1 MPRVV
6 DHRARRAEIVSAVID
21 LIAAEG
27 AEAVTVRKA
36 AAAAGVSAGALA
48 HYFADKEALLTA
60 AFAEVVARSGV
71 RMRTL
76 PTDGDVAD
84 LLYQALL
91 APLPLTD
98 ARRTEARVWLAF
110 LDRALIREDATA
122 LLREVYEAWRRSV
135 ADIIGKGQRDGRLRA
150 DLDPDATA
158 HALVALVDGLT
169 LQAAVDPAALD
180 ADALRRLV
188 DAQVRSLLAE

>member
-48 HYFADKEALLTA
+48 HYFADKDELLTA
-60 AFAEVVARSGV
+60 AFAEVVARSGF

-76 PTDGDVAD
+76 PADADVAD
-84 LLYQALL
+84 LLYQVLL
-91 APLPLTD
+91 APLPIND

-110 LDRALIREDATA
+110 LDRALVREDATE
-122 LLREVYEAWRRSV
+122 LLREVYAVWRRSV
-135 ADIIGKGQRDGRLRA
+135 ADIIVKGQREGRFRTG
-150 DLDPDATA
+150 LDPVATA

-169 LQAAVDPAALD
+169 LQAAVDPATLD
-180 ADALRRLV
+180 ADDLRRLV
-188 DAQVRSLLAE
+188 DAQVRSLLAD

>member
-6 DHRARRAEIVSAVID
+6 DHRARRAEIVSAVIE
-21 LIAAEG
+21 LIAKEG

-48 HYFADKEALLTA
+48 HYFADKDALLTA
-60 AFAEVVARSGV
+60 AFAEVVARSGFRV
-71 RMRTL
+71 RAL
-76 PTDGDVAD
+76 PPDADPAD
-84 LLYQALL
+84 LLVQALL
-91 APLPLTD
+91 APLPLNE

-110 LDRALIREDATA
+110 LDRALVRADATA
-122 LLREVYEAWRRSV
+122 LLREVYATWRRAV
-135 ADIIGKGQRDGRLRA
+135 ADIVVQGQRAGRFRA
-150 DLDPDATA
+150 GLDPEATA

-180 ADALRRLV
+180 QDTLRRLA
-188 DAQVRSLLAE
+188 DAQVRGLLAD